1 MSMSPAKRRGIVVGV
16 DLKMTGDKS
25 LGILG
30 SSFSKYKDVVWQ
42 MTRDD
47 GSESTYFNSVCGEYK
62 GVCLYVQDFT
72 PVTALNEAVTEHATC
87 DDGYTIYQRHAVKTF
102 TTMLERAKL
111 YRENGTRDGFDPE
124 SGICDNIGECRPSG
138 AGYDEM
144 YRVKDNIIR
153 VVPSYSGNYHYPVKH
168 PNPRPNRDISEEAEN
183 AWDNNS
189 NKWAGEY
196 GAMRVIQLEELIDHV
211 KTKWNENLVTV
222 LTPAQQRGIIIHETV
237 CQRISNGT
245 LWVMQR
251 DDDSSSP
258 YFIPFG
264 NTGTDG
270 RTDLRLKDL
279 RVLTSIDGKKRT
291 VRAFVNNAKRINTR
305 RERLELQISKMQ
317 AQLDEIKGEL
327 AMNDYQLAQQ
337 HGVKRIDN
345 K

>member
-1 MSMSPAKRRGIVVGV
+1 MSMSPAKRRGVVVGV
-16 DLKMTGDKS
+16 DLKMTGEKS
-25 LGILG
+25 LGVLG
-30 SSFSKYKDVVWQ
+30 SNHSHYKDLVWQ
-42 MTRDD
+42 LNRDD
-47 GSESTYFNSVCGEYK
+47 GSQSPYFSSTCGQHKE
-62 GVCLYVQDFT
+62 VCLYVQDFT
-72 PVTALNEAVTEHATC
+72 PVSALEEAETEQATSN
-87 DDGYTIYQRHAVKTF
+87 DGYTINQRHAVKTF

-111 YRENGTRDGFDPE
+111 FRENGTTEGFDPE
-124 SGICDNIGECRPSG
+124 CGICDNIQGCRPAGS
-138 AGYDEM
+138 GYDEM

-168 PNPRPNRDISEEAEN
+168 PNPREERDEASEAES
-183 AWDNNS
+183 AWDNS
-189 NKWAGEY
+189 RDKWSGAY
-196 GAMRVIQLEELIDHV
+196 GAQRVIQLEELIEHI

-222 LTPAQQRGIIIHETV
+222 LTPAQQRGIVIHETV
-237 CQRISNGT
+237 CQRISDGS

-251 DDDSSSP
+251 DDDSSNP

-279 RVLTSIDGKKRT
+279 RVLTSTDGKKRT
-291 VRAFVNNAKRINTR
+291 VRGFVNNAKRIITR

-317 AQLDEIKGEL
+317 AQLDQMTGDL

>member
-1 MSMSPAKRRGIVVGV
+1 MPTSPAKRHGIVENVE
-16 DLKMTGDKS
+16 LKMTGNRSIGVIGDEG
-25 LGILG
+25 LR
-30 SSFSKYKDVVWQ
+30 DVLWLLV
-42 MTRDD
+42 RDD
-47 GSESTYFNSVCGEYK
+47 CGESPYFKSVCGKYDK
-62 GVCLYVQDFT
+62 RALYASDLT
-72 PVTALNEAVTEHATC
+72 PVADLNATKAEDSTA
-87 DDGYTIYQRHAVKTF
+87 DDGYTVNQRHAVKTF

-111 YRENGTRDGFDPE
+111 YRENGSRDGFDPE
-124 SGICDNIGECRPSG
+124 SGICDNIGDCRPSG
-138 AGYDEM
+138 AGHDEM
-144 YRVKDNIIR
+144 DKVKDNIIR
-153 VVPSYSGNYHYPVKH
+153 VVPSYSGNYHYTVKH
-168 PNPRPNRDISEEAEN
+168 PNPRAGRDEADEAES

-189 NKWAGEY
+189 NKWSGAY
-196 GAMRVIQLEELIDHV
+196 GAQRVIQLEELIDHV
-211 KTKWNENLVTV
+211 KTKWNENLVSV

-237 CQRISNGT
+237 CQLISNGS

-251 DDDSSSP
+251 DDDSSRP

-270 RTDLRLKDL
+270 RTDLHLKDL

-317 AQLDEIKGEL
+317 AQLDEMKGEL

-337 HGVKRIDN
+337 HNVKRIDN